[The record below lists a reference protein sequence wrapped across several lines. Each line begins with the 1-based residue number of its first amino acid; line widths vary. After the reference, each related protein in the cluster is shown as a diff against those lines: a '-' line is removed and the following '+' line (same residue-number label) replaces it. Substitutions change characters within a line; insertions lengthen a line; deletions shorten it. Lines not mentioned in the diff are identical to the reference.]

1 MTPSVPCCTCT
12 YIYIKSK
19 LGIGES
25 MIGMHAYFSAMPLQ
39 VRSRL
44 SGANVGNVGEGSDG
58 EVAGGGRGL
67 HSRNTYRI
75 VSCFRQEVELL
86 F

>member
-39 VRSRL
+39 VQSRL
-44 SGANVGNVGEGSDG
+44 SGASVGNVGEGSDVK
-58 EVAGGGRGL
+58 VAGEGEDRP
-67 HSRNTYRI
+67 RVTQ
-75 VSCFRQEVELL
+75 QEYIQDCVLV
-86 F
+86 